1 MPRGAAALDAG
12 AAPRLCLRDAGHSYV
27 SELEGIGEA
36 VTGGMAARA
45 VEPEAGQGHGD
56 HHEKVCLNCGT
67 YLQGAYCHA
76 CGQKGHLHRT
86 LGGFWHDLVHGVFHF
101 EGKIWRTLPMLAWRP
116 GDLTRRYIHG
126 ERARFVSPV
135 ALFLFSVFLMFVAF
149 SAIGGPFGVNQ
160 TTTVTG
166 QESAGSPA
174 AAPAPPPPPASDRPT
189 ANFDLSDVAKKRG
202 WTWISDALKKWQKN
216 PSLMLYKL
224 QANAYKYSWVLIPIS
239 VPFLALLFLW
249 RRRHQRAY
257 DHTVFVTYS
266 ISFATMLLILLSFA
280 RSAGLSEDG
289 VLLVLM
295 LVMPVHMFRQLQGAY
310 QLRFFSALWRAVA
323 LSIFSATAVLL
334 FLMLALVLGAM

>member
-1 MPRGAAALDAG
+1 MTGI
-12 AAPRLCLRDAGHSYV
+12 
-27 SELEGIGEA
+27 EGIGEA
-36 VTGGMAARA
+36 VTGGLAARA
-45 VEPEAGQGHGD
+45 VEPEGGDAGGHT
-56 HHEKVCLNCGT
+56 HERHCLNCGT
-67 YLQGAYCHA
+67 DLCGAYCHA

-116 GDLTRRYIHG
+116 GQLTRRYIEG

-135 ALFLFSVFLMFVAF
+135 ALFLFSVFLMFAVF

-160 TTTVTG
+160 KTTVT
-166 QESAGSPA
+166 QEGSAGTA
-174 AAPAPPPPPASDRPT
+174 VAAPATPAPKESKGPG
-189 ANFDLSDVAKKRG
+189 ANLDLSEVAKERG
-202 WTWISDALKKWQKN
+202 WTWVGDALKKWQKN

-224 QANAYKYSWVLIPIS
+224 QANAYKFSWVLIPIS
-239 VPFLALLFLW
+239 VPFLALLFVW

-266 ISFATMLLILLSFA
+266 ISFATMMLILLSFA
-280 RSAGLSEDG
+280 RAAGLSEDG

-334 FLMLALVLGAM
+334 FLTLALVLGAL